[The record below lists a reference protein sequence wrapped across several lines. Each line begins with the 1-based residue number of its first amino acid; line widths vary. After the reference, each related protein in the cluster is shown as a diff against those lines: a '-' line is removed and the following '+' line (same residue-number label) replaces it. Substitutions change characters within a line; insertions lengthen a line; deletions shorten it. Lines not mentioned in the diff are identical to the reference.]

1 MRVRPNLAFVV
12 KTPTRLESRDH
23 MDGIHGVSEK
33 SGDYF
38 APQKSGDSILSTKK
52 WRPHLSV
59 RKRQLY
65 EIPNASQK
73 WVGVIKSHTSIA
85 SSFEIYI
92 LSFSS
97 F

>member
-38 APQKSGDSILSTKK
+38 APQKSGDPIFWGGNVIFLKF
-52 WRPHLSV
+52 R
-59 RKRQLY
+59 RFR
-65 EIPNASQK
+65 K
-73 WVGVIKSHTSIA
+73 WVEIVKYRTA
-85 SSFEIYI
+85 TVSSFNIKK
-92 LSFSS
+92 F
-97 F
+97 